1 MADTVLDASA
11 ILAYLQQEPGADRVE
26 SRLLDQRCLLLTVNL
41 TEVLTRLADW
51 NMPVAE
57 AEGLIAG
64 MDIEIVP
71 YDQALARL
79 AAELRPATRALGLSL
94 GDSACLALA
103 KARNVAAVT
112 ADRAW
117 LQLDPGLGIS
127 VESIRDG
134 GH

>member
-1 MADTVLDASA
+1 MADFVLDASA
-11 ILAYLQQEPGADRVE
+11 ILAYLQQEPGAGRVE
-26 SRLLDQRCLLLTVNL
+26 SLLLDQRCLLLTVNL

-51 NMPVAE
+51 NVPLAE
-57 AEGLIAG
+57 AEQHLVG
-64 MDIEIVP
+64 MDLVIVP
-71 YDQALARL
+71 FDLSLARL

-94 GDSACLALA
+94 GDRACLALA
-103 KARNVAAVT
+103 RSSAATAVT

-117 LQLDPGLGIS
+117 LQIDPALGIT

>member
-1 MADTVLDASA
+1 MADFVLDASA

-26 SRLLDQRCLLLTVNL
+26 SLLLDQRCLLLTVNL

-51 NMPVAE
+51 NVPLAE
-57 AEGLIAG
+57 AERHLVA
-64 MDIEIVP
+64 MDLAIVP
-71 YDQALARL
+71 FDQTLARL

-94 GDSACLALA
+94 GDRACLALA

-127 VESIRDG
+127 VESIRGDAT
-134 GH
+134 